1 MQFSFVSS
9 AEISKRLEAKG
20 KQSQSKTPSSGATT
34 SKKPSDPIFDNDIY
48 AADNDD
54 DEDRPSSHRRQEINA
69 SKQKDTQHSRVLQAL
84 IEERKKKQ
92 GLSP

>member
-1 MQFSFVSS
+1 LSS

-34 SKKPSDPIFDNDIY
+34 NKKPSETIFDNDIY
-48 AADNDD
+48 AADNDDED

-92 GLSP
+92 GLSSSS